1 MRCLLRGAV
10 YYLLSER
17 WWIISAKSING
28 WKRISSGS
36 FSRRRCA
43 WTGYWWCGLRV
54 SRRRCAWTGYL
65 LMVRPVGWVARA
77 RHLCRPRES
86 LQGPDAK
93 RARTFVRA
101 LISNMAVRGGLTRFA
116 RPCGAARLL
125 RSRSVQLAA
134 PVVEPR
140 SGVLIP
146 PNGEYKRKEP
156 VLSYELSSRIWR

>member
-43 WTGYWWCGLRV
+43 W
-54 SRRRCAWTGYL
+54 AGYL
-65 LMVRPVGWVARA
+65 LVGPVVFPAALRLAGLLVAGPTVWVART
-77 RHLCRPRES
+77 RHLCRPREC

-93 RARTFVRA
+93 KDRTCVRA

-125 RSRSVQLAA
+125 RARSVQLAA

-146 PNGEYKRKEP
+146 PNGEYKRKKP